1 LSEAVVIDGPVEM
14 VPIKDLIRYPGNA
27 RRGDVDVI
35 AESIKANGFYG
46 VVIRQRSTGY
56 TLAGNHRTDGAELAG
71 LTELPVQTIDVDDA
85 TARRINLVDNRSNQ
99 LAGYDTVALS
109 ELLSLAMDEGSLVG
123 TGFTEDDYADTL
135 VDAEALFASSTD
147 YGKDGEG
154 TFDRDGQRASAGRRQ
169 IVLDLELNRFA
180 WLTDALAEIGSQEGV
195 SNNRDVVLRLA
206 ERYLGRKCPAPEV
219 SDE

>member
-1 LSEAVVIDGPVEM
+1 MIETVTL
-14 VPIKDLIRYPGNA
+14 VPIDDLVEYPGNA
-27 RRGDVDVI
+27 RRGDLDVI
-35 AESIKANGFYG
+35 AESIKTNGFYG
-46 VVIRQRSTGY
+46 VVVRQRSTGY
-56 TLAGNHRTDGAELAG
+56 VLAGNHRFKAAKIAG
-71 LTELPVQTIDVDDA
+71 LDSVPVQDVDVDDA

-109 ELLSLAMDEGSLVG
+109 ELLALAMDEGSLVG

-180 WLTDALAEIGSQEGV
+180 WLTDALAEIGSQEGI
-195 SNNRDVVLRLA
+195 SSNRDVVLRLA